1 MSTIKDYQELYLNCD
16 VLLLA
21 DVSEKFRNNSLES
34 YELCQSH
41 CLSLSVLCWDAMLK
55 MTQIKLELI
64 KDPDMYI
71 FYKKV
76 QELKFFIFLIDTIK
90 ARNRYLKYC
99 EPKQESK
106 LIMYLGANNLYCY
119 AMSKFLPTS
128 GFKWGDPQEFKLN
141 KYAINSSKECVLEV
155 SLEHPKELRKL
166 RNDNPLVP
174 DKIEI
179 KREILSENFSV

>member
-21 DVSEKFRNNSLES
+21 NVSEKFRNNSLES

-76 QELKFFIFLIDTIK
+76 QELKFFIFLIDTTK
-90 ARNRYLKYC
+90 ARNRYLKYY
-99 EPKQESK
+99 ETKQESK
-106 LIMYLGANNLYCY
+106 LIMYLDANNLYCY

-128 GFKWGDPQEFKLN
+128 GFKWVDPQESKLN
-141 KYAINSSKECVLEV
+141 KYGINSSKECVLEV
-155 SLEHPKELRKL
+155 GLEHPKELRKL